1 MTNKLDEPK
10 EVRVALYARV
20 STEEQAIHGFSIDAQ
35 LNTLRSYCN
44 MYGKKVVKEYVDAG
58 ISGKSIAGRYELQQL
73 LKDCEEDKFD
83 EVLVWK
89 ISRLARKVIDLLS
102 MVEKFEK
109 NGVVF
114 RSFSENFETETP
126 MGRFALQMMGAV
138 GELER
143 NTIVDNVK
151 LGMAQRS
158 KQGRWNGGICLGYKS
173 EAVNPDNLN
182 DTRLVIVPD
191 EAIIVRKIFNS
202 YASGKG
208 LRAITNSLNKEGYKT
223 KRGNSFSTASIKE
236 IILNPLYVGKVRFN
250 RYENW
255 SEHRRK
261 GRSENV
267 ILADGVHEPII
278 TQELWDRV
286 QAIQQAKSEKP
297 MKNYEGSYVLTGLMK
312 CPFCGATMVRTRTV
326 NKLKDGTK
334 KILRYYSCGAA
345 RSKGASVCGFH
356 SMRADHAEQYVLDR
370 INEVVTHP
378 KLLKKLVDKVN
389 KHKKEMI
396 KPLQEE
402 LEANKQA
409 IEKVKASRDKY
420 LNLFDEKLIDQELL
434 AERLQ
439 ELNQEFERQVNRQNE
454 LEASLKGCDSQEL
467 SYEYVQEAMS
477 HLNEILKGMP
487 NDERKAFYHMIIEEI
502 VVNQDKQIEMI
513 KMKIDEEIQKDLIIQ
528 SLSDKKLD
536 RDILMCKNSKYVVKI
551 NL

>member
-1 MTNKLDEPK
+1 MSDKLDKPQ

-20 STEEQAIHGFSIDAQ
+20 STEEQALHGFSIEAQ
-35 LNTLRSYCN
+35 LNVLRNYCKLYN
-44 MYGKKVVKEYVDAG
+44 KKIVKEYVDRG

-73 LKDCEEDKFD
+73 LKDAESGEFD

-89 ISRLARKVIDLLS
+89 ISRLARKVIDLLQ
-102 MVEKFEK
+102 MVEIFEK
-109 NGVVF
+109 NDVVF

-126 MGRFALQMMGAV
+126 MGKFALQMMGAV

-158 KQGRWNGGICLGYKS
+158 RQGRWNGGICLGYKS
-173 EAVNPDNLN
+173 EAVDSSNKK
-182 DTRLVIVPD
+182 DTRLVIVPE
-191 EAIIVRKIFNS
+191 EATIIKKIFNM

-208 LRAITNSLNKEGYKT
+208 LRAIANSLNKEGYKT
-223 KRGNSFSTASIKE
+223 KRGNTFDTASIKE
-236 IILNPLYVGKVRFN
+236 IILNPLYVGKIRFN

-255 SEHRRK
+255 SERKRK
-261 GRSENV
+261 GKSENV

-286 QAIQQAKSEKP
+286 QAIQKSKADKP
-297 MKNYEGSYVLTGLMK
+297 MKNYEGNYILTGLMK
-312 CPFCGATMVRTRTV
+312 CPFCGATMVGTRTN

-334 KILRYYSCGAA
+334 KVIRYYSCGAA

-356 SMRADHAEQYVLDR
+356 SIRADYAEQYVLDR
-370 INEVVTHP
+370 INVAVTHP
-378 KLLKKLVDKVN
+378 ELLKKLVDKVN
-389 KHKKEMI
+389 AHKKEMV

-402 LEANKQA
+402 LQANKQA

-434 AERLQ
+434 TERLQ
-439 ELNQEFERQVNRQNE
+439 ELNQEFERLVKRQNE
-454 LEASLKGCDSQEL
+454 LEVSLNGCDLEEL
-467 SYEYVQEAMS
+467 TYEYVQEVMS
-477 HLNEILKGMP
+477 HLNEILQDMP

-502 VVNQDKQIEMI
+502 VVSQEKQIEVI
-513 KMKIDEEIQKDLIIQ
+513 KLKIDEEVQKEFIKQSPSETQSDGDIFIQI
-528 SLSDKKLD
+528 
-536 RDILMCKNSKYVVKI
+536 DIVI
-551 NL
+551 

>member
-1 MTNKLDEPK
+1 M
-10 EVRVALYARV
+10 
-20 STEEQAIHGFSIDAQ
+20 
-35 LNTLRSYCN
+35 
-44 MYGKKVVKEYVDAG
+44 
-58 ISGKSIAGRYELQQL
+58 
-73 LKDCEEDKFD
+73 
-83 EVLVWK
+83 
-89 ISRLARKVIDLLS
+89 
-102 MVEKFEK
+102 
-109 NGVVF
+109 
-114 RSFSENFETETP
+114 
-126 MGRFALQMMGAV
+126 
-138 GELER
+138 
-143 NTIVDNVK
+143 
-151 LGMAQRS
+151 
-158 KQGRWNGGICLGYKS
+158 
-173 EAVNPDNLN
+173 
-182 DTRLVIVPD
+182 
-191 EAIIVRKIFNS
+191 
-202 YASGKG
+202 
-208 LRAITNSLNKEGYKT
+208 
-223 KRGNSFSTASIKE
+223 
-236 IILNPLYVGKVRFN
+236 
-250 RYENW
+250 
-255 SEHRRK
+255 
-261 GRSENV
+261 
-267 ILADGVHEPII
+267 HEPII
-278 TQELWDRV
+278 TQELWNRV
-286 QAIQQAKSEKP
+286 QAIQQSKAEKP

-312 CPFCGATMVRTRTV
+312 CPFCGATMVGTRTV

-409 IEKVKASRDKY
+409 IGKVKASRDKY

-454 LEASLKGCDSQEL
+454 LEANLKGCDSEEL
-467 SYEYVQEAMS
+467 SYEYVQEVMS
-477 HLNEILKGMP
+477 HLNEILKDMP

-502 VVNQDKQIEMI
+502 VVNQEKQIEMI

>member
-1 MTNKLDEPK
+1 MSNKLDEPK
-10 EVRVALYARV
+10 EIRVAIYARV
-20 STEEQAIHGFSIDAQ
+20 STEEQAVHGFSIDAQ
-35 LNTLRSYCN
+35 LNTLRNYCS

-89 ISRLARKVIDLLS
+89 ISRLARKVIDLLG

-126 MGRFALQMMGAV
+126 MGKFALQMMGAV

-158 KQGRWNGGICLGYKS
+158 RQGRWNGGICLGYKS

-191 EAIIVRKIFNS
+191 EAIIIRKIFNL

-208 LRAITNSLNKEGYKT
+208 LRAIANSLNKEGYKT

-255 SEHRRK
+255 GECKRK
-261 GRSENV
+261 GKSENV

-286 QAIQQAKSEKP
+286 QAIQQAKAEKP

-312 CPFCGATMVRTRTV
+312 CPFCGATMVGTRTV
-326 NKLKDGTK
+326 NELKDGTK

-356 SMRADHAEQYVLDR
+356 SIRADYAEQYVLDR
-370 INEVVTHP
+370 INQVVTQP

-396 KPLQEE
+396 TPLQEE

-439 ELNQEFERQVNRQNE
+439 ELNQEFERQVKRQNE
-454 LEASLKGCDSQEL
+454 LEANLKGCDSEEL
-467 SYEYVQEAMS
+467 SYEYVQEVMS
-477 HLNEILKGMP
+477 HLNEILKDMP
-487 NDERKAFYHMIIEEI
+487 NDERKAFYHMIIEEV
-502 VVNQDKQIEMI
+502 VVNQDKKIEMI
-513 KMKIDEEIQKDLIIQ
+513 KLKIDEDIQKDLIKQ
-528 SLSDKKLD
+528 SLSEKKSD
-536 RDILMCKNSKYVVKI
+536 RDILLSKKYVRI
-551 NL
+551 NI

>member
-1 MTNKLDEPK
+1 MINRLDEQK
-10 EVRVALYARV
+10 EIRVAIYARV
-20 STEEQAIHGFSIDAQ
+20 STEEQAVHGFSIEAQ
-35 LNTLRSYCN
+35 LNTLRNYCS

-73 LKDCEEDKFD
+73 LKDCEAGEFD

-89 ISRLARKVIDLLS
+89 ISRLARKVIDLLG
-102 MVEKFEK
+102 MVEQFEK

-126 MGRFALQMMGAV
+126 MGKFALQMMGAV

-158 KQGRWNGGICLGYKS
+158 RQGRWNGGICLGYKS
-173 EAVNPDNLN
+173 EAVNPDNFD

-191 EAIIVRKIFNS
+191 EAIIIRKIFNS

-208 LRAITNSLNKEGYKT
+208 LRAIANSLNKEGYKT

-255 SEHRRK
+255 SERKRK
-261 GRSENV
+261 GKSENA

-286 QAIQQAKSEKP
+286 QAIQQSKAEKP

-312 CPFCGATMVRTRTV
+312 CPFCGSTMVGTRTV

-356 SMRADHAEQYVLDR
+356 SIRADYAEQYVLDR

-420 LNLFDEKLIDQELL
+420 LNLFNEKLIDQELL

-439 ELNQEFERQVNRQNE
+439 ELNLEFERQVSRQNE
-454 LEASLKGCDSQEL
+454 LETSLKGCDSEEL
-467 SYEYVQEAMS
+467 SYEYVQEVMS
-477 HLNEILKGMP
+477 HLNEILKDMP
-487 NDERKAFYHMIIEEI
+487 NDERKAFFHMIIEEI
-502 VVNQDKQIEMI
+502 VVNQEKQIEMI
-513 KMKIDEEIQKDLIIQ
+513 KLKIDEEVQRDLIKQ
-528 SLSDKKLD
+528 SLSEKQSD
-536 RDILMCKNSKYVVKI
+536 RDILMCKDVFFRI
-551 NL
+551 DL

>member
-1 MTNKLDEPK
+1 MSDKLDKPQEA
-10 EVRVALYARV
+10 RVALYARV
-20 STEEQAIHGFSIDAQ
+20 STEEQALHGFSIEAQ
-35 LNTLRSYCN
+35 LNVLRNYCKLYN
-44 MYGKKVVKEYVDAG
+44 KKIVKEYVDRG
-58 ISGKSIAGRYELQQL
+58 ISGKSIVGRYELQQL
-73 LKDCEEDKFD
+73 LKDAESGEFD

-89 ISRLARKVIDLLS
+89 ISRLARKVIDLLQ
-102 MVEKFEK
+102 MVEIFEK
-109 NGVVF
+109 NDVVF

-126 MGRFALQMMGAV
+126 MGKFALQMMGAV

-158 KQGRWNGGICLGYKS
+158 RQGRWNGGICLGYKS
-173 EAVNPDNLN
+173 ETVDSSNKK
-182 DTRLVIVPD
+182 DTRLVIVPE
-191 EAIIVRKIFNS
+191 EATIIRKIFNM

-208 LRAITNSLNKEGYKT
+208 LRAIANSLNKEGYKT
-223 KRGNSFSTASIKE
+223 KRGNTFDTASIKE

-255 SEHRRK
+255 SERKRK
-261 GRSENV
+261 GKSENV

-286 QAIQQAKSEKP
+286 QAIQKAKAEKP
-297 MKNYEGSYVLTGLMK
+297 MKNYEGNYILTGLMK
-312 CPFCGATMVRTRTV
+312 CPFCGTTMVGTRTN

-334 KILRYYSCGAA
+334 KVIRYYSCGAA

-356 SMRADHAEQYVLDR
+356 SIRADYAEQYVLDR
-370 INEVVTHP
+370 INAVVTHP

-389 KHKKEMI
+389 KHKKEMV
-396 KPLQEE
+396 KPLKEE
-402 LEANKQA
+402 KEANEQA

-439 ELNQEFERQVNRQNE
+439 ELNQEFERQVKRQNE
-454 LEASLKGCDSQEL
+454 LEAGLKRYDSEEL
-467 SYEYVQEAMS
+467 TYEYVQEVMS
-477 HLNEILKGMP
+477 GLNKILQDMP

-502 VVNQDKQIEMI
+502 VVNQKKQIEMI
-513 KMKIDEEIQKDLIIQ
+513 KIKIDEEVQRDLIKQ
-528 SLSDKKLD
+528 SLSEKQSD
-536 RDILMCKNSKYVVKI
+536 RDILLYKKYVRI

>member
-1 MTNKLDEPK
+1 MTNKLDGPK

-73 LKDCEEDKFD
+73 LKDCEAGEFD

-208 LRAITNSLNKEGYKT
+208 LRAIANSLNKEGYKT

-312 CPFCGATMVRTRTV
+312 CPFCGATMVGTRTV

-467 SYEYVQEAMS
+467 SYEYVQEVMS

-502 VVNQDKQIEMI
+502 VVNQEKQIEMI
-513 KMKIDEEIQKDLIIQ
+513 KLKIDDEVQKDLIKSSPSEKQ
-528 SLSDKKLD
+528 SDG
-536 RDILMCKNSKYVVKI
+536 DILMCKNTLKI
-551 NL
+551 VIR

>member
-10 EVRVALYARV
+10 EIRVALYARV
-20 STEEQAIHGFSIDAQ
+20 STEEQAVHGFSIDAQ
-35 LNTLRSYCN
+35 LNTLRNYCS

-73 LKDCEEDKFD
+73 LKDCEEGKFD

-89 ISRLARKVIDLLS
+89 ISRLARKVIDLLG

-126 MGRFALQMMGAV
+126 MGKFALQMMGAV

-158 KQGRWNGGICLGYKS
+158 RQGRWNGGICLGYKS

-191 EAIIVRKIFNS
+191 EAIIVRKIFNM

-208 LRAITNSLNKEGYKT
+208 LRAIANSLNKEGYTT

-236 IILNPLYVGKVRFN
+236 IILNPIYIGKVRFN

-255 SEHRRK
+255 SERKRK
-261 GRSENV
+261 GKSENV

-286 QAIQQAKSEKP
+286 QAIQSSKAEKP
-297 MKNYEGSYVLTGLMK
+297 MKNYEGNYVLTGLMK
-312 CPFCGATMVRTRTV
+312 CPFCGATMVGTRTV

-356 SMRADHAEQYVLDR
+356 SIRADYAEQYVLDR

-389 KHKKEMI
+389 KHKKEMV

-454 LEASLKGCDSQEL
+454 LEASLKGCDSEEL
-467 SYEYVQEAMS
+467 TYEYVQEVMN
-477 HLNEILKGMP
+477 HLNEILQDMP

-502 VVNQDKQIEMI
+502 VVNQEKQIEMI
-513 KMKIDEEIQKDLIIQ
+513 KLKIDEEVQRDLIKQ
-528 SLSDKKLD
+528 SPSEKQSDG
-536 RDILMCKNSKYVVKI
+536 DILMYRYIRIKI
-551 NL
+551 E